1 MKFSEISGLNEI
13 KEKLIRAVNTEKV
26 AHAQMFAGS
35 EGSGNL
41 ALALAYATLLNCSN
55 RQENDSCGTCPSCH
69 KMAKLIHPDVHFV
82 YPVSPIKDVK
92 EAISDS
98 FIMEWRNFIIK
109 NPYSGP
115 NEWSQDFGGEN
126 KQLNISRE
134 ESRSILRKLSLK
146 SYEGEYKVMIL
157 WLPEYLHP
165 ASANALLK
173 ILEEPPEMT
182 VFLMVTND
190 YEQIIN
196 TILSRVQMLKVRPFS
211 HEEIAT
217 YLQKNHE
224 VNPSKAS
231 QLAGISAGNLNHA
244 IHLLEDSDQDS
255 HELFHKWMRSC
266 FANKTGEMVE
276 WMEEF
281 GKTSKINQR
290 GLLQYGMAILRDCLL
305 KNNNQEALINAR
317 NDERVFVDKFSQTL
331 DQEKLKS
338 IYEVLNTAQYHLER
352 NANAKIV
359 FLDISLLISLIFNKK
374 Q

>member
-1 MKFSEISGLNEI
+1 MKFSEITGLQEL

-98 FIMEWRNFIIK
+98 FIAEWRDFIIK

-115 NEWSQDFGGEN
+115 NEWSLNFGGEN

-173 ILEEPPEMT
+173 ILEEPSEMT

-217 YLQKNHE
+217 HLQKHHE
-224 VNPSKAS
+224 VSPSKAS
-231 QLAGISAGNLNHA
+231 QLAGISSGNLNHA
-244 IHLLEDSDQDS
+244 IHLLEEPDEDT
-255 HELFHKWMRSC
+255 HEMFHKWMRSC
-266 FANKTGEMVE
+266 FSNKTDEMVE
-276 WMEEF
+276 WMEAF
-281 GKTSKINQR
+281 GKASKINQR

-305 KNNNQEALINAR
+305 KTNNQDALINAGSK
-317 NDERVFVDKFSQTL
+317 ERMFVDNFSTIL

-352 NANAKIV
+352 NANARIV
-359 FLDISLLISLIFNKK
+359 FLDISLLISSIFNKK

>member
-1 MKFSEISGLNEI
+1 MKFSEIFGLHEI
-13 KEKLIRAVNTEKV
+13 KEKLIRAVNTGKV
-26 AHAQMFAGS
+26 AHAQMFAGP
-35 EGSGNL
+35 EGSANM

-98 FIMEWRNFIIK
+98 FITDWREFIIK

-115 NEWSQDFGGEN
+115 NEWSLNFGGEN

-157 WLPEYLHP
+157 WLPEYLHA

-182 VFLMVTND
+182 LFLMVTND
-190 YEQIIN
+190 HEQIIN
-196 TILSRVQMLKVRPFS
+196 TILSRVQMLKIRPFS
-211 HEEIAT
+211 HGEIAT
-217 YLQKNHE
+217 YLQEHYE
-224 VNPSKAS
+224 VNSSKAS
-231 QLAGISAGNLNHA
+231 QLAGISSGNLNYA
-244 IHLLEDSDQDS
+244 IHLLEDSDEDT
-255 HELFHKWMRSC
+255 HEMFHKWMRSC
-266 FANKTGEMVE
+266 YANKTDEMVE
-276 WMEEF
+276 WMEAF
-281 GKTSKINQR
+281 GKASKINQR
-290 GLLQYGMAILRDCLL
+290 GLLQYGMAILHDCLL
-305 KNNNQEALINAR
+305 KTNNQDALINAR
-317 NDERVFVDKFSQTL
+317 NNERVFVDNFSATL

-338 IYEVLNTAQYHLER
+338 IYEVLNTAQHHLER

-359 FLDISLLISLIFNKK
+359 FLDIGASWPCGRRIL
-374 Q
+374 

>member
-1 MKFSEISGLNEI
+1 MKFSEIGGVREI
-13 KEKLIRAVNTEKV
+13 KEKLIRAVNAGKV
-26 AHAQMFAGS
+26 AHAQMFAGP
-35 EGSGNL
+35 EGSANL
-41 ALALAYATLLNCSN
+41 ALALAYATLVNCSN
-55 RQENDSCGTCPSCH
+55 RQENDSCGECPSCH

-82 YPVSPIKDVK
+82 YPVSPMKDVK

-98 FIMEWRNFIIK
+98 FIAEWRDFIIK
-109 NPYSGP
+109 NPYNGP
-115 NEWSQDFGGEN
+115 NEWSMNFGGEN

-146 SYEGEYKVMIL
+146 SYEGEYKVMII
-157 WLPEYLHP
+157 WLPEYLHA

-182 VFLMVTND
+182 LFLLVTND

-211 HEEIAT
+211 HEEVAT
-217 YLQKNHE
+217 YLRERYE
-224 VNPSKAS
+224 VIDSRAS
-231 QLAGISAGNLNHA
+231 QIAGISGGDMNHA
-244 IHLLEDSDQDS
+244 VRLLEDSDEDM
-255 HELFHKWMRSC
+255 HEMFHNWMRTCYS
-266 FANKTGEMVE
+266 NKTDEMVE
-276 WMEEF
+276 LMEAF
-281 GKTSKINQR
+281 GKSSKINQR

-305 KNNNQEALINAR
+305 KTNNQDTLINAR
-317 NDERVFVDKFSQTL
+317 NNERLFVDNFSKTL

-359 FLDISLLISLIFNKK
+359 FLDISLLISSIFNKK
-374 Q
+374 P